1 MQPCQICGTADID
14 VNGYCVNCRTF
25 RGAVH
30 YEVVTPSP
38 GYASPPTSVPP
49 VAPVKRRR
57 NAPLSLLIFTTA
69 ALLVVSTILIVTV
82 IMNDVG
88 ANARA
93 SADRSPGPKPSGSA
107 AAPSASVAAPAT
119 PAVLASGIDK
129 CVVGTW
135 ATTMDYWPAPDDSSV
150 MLATHNGEAWGF
162 RADGSVTIDFGSGVT
177 FSGTVNKKKAQ
188 LLITGHV
195 KYKYTAT
202 NRTLNMTD
210 PVPDVRA
217 VYTENGVVQN
227 NTQVPFQPYSASYSC
242 NGDNLTFGP
251 DDPNPATARRQ

>member
-1 MQPCQICGTADID
+1 MQPCHICGSVDVD

-30 YEVVTPSP
+30 YEVVTPSQ
-38 GYASPPTSVPP
+38 GYAPPPTSVPP
-49 VAPVKRRR
+49 VPPVKRRR
-57 NAPLSLLIFTTA
+57 SAPLSLLIFTTA

-82 IMNDVG
+82 VMNDLG
-88 ANARA
+88 SSARA
-93 SADRSPGPKPSGSA
+93 SADRSPSAKPSAPS
-107 AAPSASVAAPAT
+107 AAPSASPSAT
-119 PAVLASGIDK
+119 PVLAGGIDK
-129 CVVGTW
+129 CLVGTW
-135 ATTMDYWPAPDDSSV
+135 ATTLDYWPAPDADTV
-150 MLATHNGEAWGF
+150 MLTTHNGEAWGF
-162 RADGSVTIDFGSGVT
+162 QADGTATIDFGSGVT
-177 FSGTVNKKKAQ
+177 FTGTVNKKKAE

-195 KYKYTAT
+195 KYKYTAA

-227 NTQVPFQPYSASYSC
+227 NTQVPFSPYSASYAC

-251 DDPNPATARRQ
+251 DEQSPATARRQ